1 MKAESCILPITKAHL
16 SDIAELELLC
26 FSEPWSEKSLELL
39 LGDMALGVACVQ
51 NGRAVAYGG
60 MLLAPGEGQITNV
73 AVHPSYRR
81 CGYGRA
87 VTEALLQSAQERGL
101 EQVALEV
108 RASNQP
114 AIALYQA
121 FGFEVLGTRKRFYR
135 QPTED
140 ALVMVKTMGK
150 ETEDSASV

>member
-1 MKAESCILPITKAHL
+1 MEKKFCILPLAEEHL
-16 SDIAELELLC
+16 SEVAELERLC
-26 FSEPWSEKSLELL
+26 FSEPWSEKSLTLL
-39 LGDMALGVACVQ
+39 LGDMALGVVCVLD
-51 NGRAVAYGG
+51 GRVLAYGG
-60 MLLAPGEGQITNV
+60 MLLAPDEGQITNV
-73 AVHPSYRR
+73 AVHPSCRR

-87 VTEALLQSAQERGL
+87 VTEALLQSAQEREL

-150 ETEDSASV
+150 ETEDRASV

>member
-1 MKAESCILPITKAHL
+1 MEKKLCILPLAEEHL
-16 SDIAELELLC
+16 SEVAELERLC
-26 FSEPWSEKSLELL
+26 FSEPWSEKSLTLL
-39 LGDMALGVACVQ
+39 LGDMALGVVCVLD
-51 NGRAVAYGG
+51 GRVLAYGG
-60 MLLAPGEGQITNV
+60 MLLAPDEGQITNV
-73 AVHPSYRR
+73 AVHPSCRR

-87 VTEALLQSAQERGL
+87 VTEALLQSAQEREL

-135 QPTED
+135 LPTED

-150 ETEDSASV
+150 ETEDRASV